1 MDREMMFSYLW
12 LGNIMQEMIDTIGVP
27 EFYVTKIGK
36 TEPAGGG
43 CVRVYLCIER
53 GNMLLTQFTVVMPA
67 LAMLEAARI
76 SQAAALEVFDCCRK
90 VVGAV
95 H

>member
-1 MDREMMFSYLW
+1 MFSCFK
-12 LGNIMQEMIDTIGVP
+12 LGNIMQEMIDTIGAP

-36 TEPAGGG
+36 TEAAGGG

-67 LAMLEAARI
+67 LAMLEAAQV
-76 SQAAALEVFDCCRK
+76 SQAAALEVFDCCRA